1 MQINRFIRM
10 WLFAIAI
17 SLLSTACSGPQ
28 SLRLRSEVDSLA
40 APEARG
46 KTHFVILPGNK
57 EVNEQDL
64 QFLEFKSYVEK
75 VLATRGFS
83 KASSL
88 ENGDVVLFLSYG
100 VGPPE
105 TQQYSYDVPV
115 WMDSGYYYPYYRRSR
130 FYSGVSAYTQ
140 RIESYTTY
148 KRYLVLEA
156 YDMAQYRQEKLVQ
169 IWKTSV
175 NSSGTSADLRLVF
188 PYMAAAM
195 QPYIGSN
202 TGHMVSIDIDE
213 QNPLLR
219 ELLWPVVQSSPVAV
233 PAK

>member
-1 MQINRFIRM
+1 MQSNRFIRLRM
-10 WLFAIAI
+10 SALAIL
-17 SLLSTACSGPQ
+17 LLSTACSGPQ
-28 SLRLRSEVDSLA
+28 SLRLQSEVDSLA
-40 APEARG
+40 APEVQG

-100 VGPPE
+100 VGSPE
-105 TQQYSYDVPV
+105 AQYYTYDVPL
-115 WMDSGYYYPYYRRSR
+115 WMDAGYYYPYYRRSR
-130 FYSGVSAYTQ
+130 FYSGIPAYSQ
-140 RIESYTTY
+140 HIESYTTY

-156 YDMAQYRQEKLVQ
+156 YDMAQYRQKKLVQ
-169 IWKTSV
+169 LWKTSV
-175 NSSGTSADLRLVF
+175 SSNGTSDDLRLVF

-195 QPYIGSN
+195 QAYIGSN
-202 TGHMVSIDIDE
+202 TGHMISIYIDE
-213 QNPLLR
+213 HNPLLR
-219 ELLWPVVQSSPVAV
+219 ELLWPAAQSSPAAV